1 MINGNSS
8 ANPVVTWLD
17 RLKSNVRSAKTS
29 ATQLRIATVRE
40 ILVIALLDAMLY
52 QKPIKRYEESCNV
65 L

>member
-52 QKPIKRYEESCNV
+52 KKPIKRYEESCNV